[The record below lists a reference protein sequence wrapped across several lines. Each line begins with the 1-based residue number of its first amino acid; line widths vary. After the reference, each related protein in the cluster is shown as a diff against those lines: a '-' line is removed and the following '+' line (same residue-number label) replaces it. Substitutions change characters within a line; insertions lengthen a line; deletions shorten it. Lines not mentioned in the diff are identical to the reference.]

1 MKEYEIHVS
10 ASYTTSGGSKE
21 WNCFKEYVSADSA
34 DSAAEAKRNLK
45 AELKADGYH
54 NITMDA
60 IEA

>member
-1 MKEYEIHVS
+1 MKEYEIYVS

-21 WNCFKEYVSADSA
+21 WNCFKEYVSAN
-34 DSAAEAKRNLK
+34 SAAEAKRILK
-45 AELKADGYH
+45 AELKADGYR